1 MGERDK
7 MSNNPLVSILI
18 PVYNRENMIAT
29 ALSSAMAQTYPN
41 IEIVVVDNCSTDRT
55 YEVVQEYARRDQR
68 IRCFRNDENLGPVR
82 NWKRC
87 LEYSRGEYVK
97 ILFSDDWLEPDAVER
112 LLIPL
117 MEHPDAGF
125 SYSSVQIHYETTGQT
140 VRAYEQGKSR
150 LMDSAEFLRGQL
162 TGRPSVPVSPG
173 CALFRRKDVEQ
184 GLEIDIPNRL
194 GLACAQIGFGSDLLL
209 FLRTCERYPK
219 VYYEASVLSH
229 FRGHEGSITIS
240 DRGKVGGLCYNIAF
254 AWFLA
259 TSKLPVRQKR
269 YLNALLFIR
278 TLSLSGIMAAGYK
291 NPLQVYSRMFPEQYN
306 CWDMAPLSRDAAIM
320 LFCKAKA
327 LLTKIWRRD
336 NALPNLE

>member
-1 MGERDK
+1 MVEQGR

-18 PVYNRENMIAT
+18 PVYNRENMVAT
-29 ALSSAMAQTYPN
+29 ALSSAIAQTYPN
-41 IEIVVVDNCSTDRT
+41 IEIIVVDNCSTDRT

-68 IRCFRNDENLGPVR
+68 IRCFRNDENVGPVR
-82 NWKRC
+82 NWKKC
-87 LEYSRGEYVK
+87 LKYSRGEYVK
-97 ILFSDDWLEPDAVER
+97 ILFSDDWLEPDAIER

-117 MEHPDAGF
+117 MVHPEAGF
-125 SYSSVQIHYETTGQT
+125 SYSSVQIHYETTAQT

-150 LMDSAEFLRGQL
+150 LMESSKFLRGTL

-194 GLACAQIGFGSDLLL
+194 DLACAQIGFGPDLLL
-209 FLRTCERYPK
+209 FLRTCDRYLK

-240 DRGKVGGLCYNIAF
+240 DHGKFGGLCYNIAF

-259 TSKLPVRQKR
+259 TSKLPVNQKR
-269 YLNALLFIR
+269 YLNTLLFIR
-278 TLSLSGIMAAGYK
+278 TLTLSGLRAAGCN
-291 NPLQVYSRMFPEQYN
+291 NPLRVYSMMFPEQYHY
-306 CWDMAPLSRDAAIM
+306 WDMAFLSRDAAIILLYKARA
-320 LFCKAKA
+320 LFAK
-327 LLTKIWRRD
+327 LLRKD
-336 NALPNLE
+336 NAQP